1 MLEISL
7 DTVLFRWVLK
17 VWLDDDDDD
26 DEADGENE
34 TGLGD
39 NWISDDDDRFEFLLF
54 FFDSA
59 EEEEEEE
66 GEDEEGGDWLVSS
79 FTDKTF
85 TSCASG
91 SFLLRNWSMPLT
103 KFVIDFLV
111 VADSLELFFSFRA
124 SFSWVFL
131 RRKNL

>member
-7 DTVLFRWVLK
+7 DTVLFIWVLK
-17 VWLDDDDDD
+17 VWLDVDDD
-26 DEADGENE
+26 DEDDGEND
-34 TGLGD
+34 TVLGD
-39 NWISDDDDRFEFLLF
+39 NWISVDDDLFEFLLF
-54 FFDSA
+54 LFDSA
-59 EEEEEEE
+59 ELEEED
-66 GEDEEGGDWLVSS
+66 EDGDDWFASS
-79 FTDKTF
+79 FIDKTF
-85 TSCASG
+85 TSCAG